1 MKLIKCYAENF
12 GILHRYECTFGDG
25 ISCHLSENGSGKST
39 LAAFIRAMLYGLG
52 DNRRASLDE
61 NERKRYTPWQGGV
74 FGGSLTFSRGSEIFT
89 VERSFG
95 ARPSQDT
102 CTLRRLSDGA
112 ILDTGERT
120 VGEVFLDIDRD
131 GFSSTL
137 FISDRSIEI
146 GSSSSIASRISD
158 MLDTSSDGVDNAL
171 KRLRDKA
178 RLYEKRGGGG
188 EIADTRAKI
197 YACNSAIEAA
207 ETHAKG
213 AEASFQRMHEI
224 STRLK
229 SARGERE
236 WLIRSSVTHSDSA
249 RANDT
254 QAYLLQDRIRSA
266 TEKLDAVMHT
276 FKSGIPR
283 EEELDR
289 VEAKYRRTKLMNSE
303 TDVQG
308 HRRPVAA
315 ILLLL
320 LGVVLIGAGLTL
332 GIIGYPIA
340 YIGCAIGA
348 SALII
353 STVLALHG
361 RDARRKSESLHDE
374 RGRLLAECEAFLSHF
389 NTVGA
394 DPFSEIRR
402 AVGEYE
408 YTTALI
414 DRLNGELREIME
426 KTQAITRGAAL
437 NLDTERLDGEIAE
450 LERAYALTEREYR
463 TSLDRADELDELLA
477 RRAELIARLERY
489 TKRLDILKRTEQ
501 LLEEASARLAASHID
516 GLRRSLEGYANM
528 MSEDEGEFT
537 VDTELR
543 ISKVVGA
550 SARASESFSRG
561 LRDLYTLALKLAL
574 TDTVYK
580 GITPFVILDDPF
592 AAFDD
597 RRCAMA
603 KDMLRRIGKER
614 QIIYFTCSRGR
625 SF

>member
-1 MKLIKCYAENF
+1 MKLIKCYVENF
-12 GILHRYECTFGDG
+12 GILHRYECTFGEG
-25 ISCHLSENGSGKST
+25 INCHISVNGSGKST

-61 NERKRYTPWQGGV
+61 NERKRYTPWQGGA
-74 FGGSLTFSRGSEIFT
+74 FGGSLTFSRGDEIFT

-112 ILDTGERT
+112 VLDTGERT

-137 FISDRSIEI
+137 FISDRSIGV
-146 GSSSSIASRISD
+146 GSSSSVAARISD

-197 YACNSAIEAA
+197 YTCNSAIEAA
-207 ETHAKG
+207 EAHAES

-236 WLIRSSVTHSDSA
+236 RLFRSSVANNNSVLASDA
-249 RANDT
+249 
-254 QAYLLQDRIRSA
+254 QAYFLQDRIRSEK
-266 TEKLDAVMHT
+266 EKLNAVMHT

-289 VEAKYRRTKLMNSE
+289 AEAKYRRAKLMNSE
-303 TDVQG
+303 ADVQG
-308 HRRPVAA
+308 HHCPVAV
-315 ILLLL
+315 ILLLF

-348 SALII
+348 SVLII
-353 STVLALHG
+353 SIVLALHG
-361 RDARRKSESLHDE
+361 RGARRKSESSRDE
-374 RGRLLAECEAFLSHF
+374 RARLLAECEAFLSHF
-389 NTVGA
+389 NTVGV

-402 AVGEYE
+402 AIGEYE

-414 DRLNGELREIME
+414 DRLNGELRGIKE
-426 KTQAITRGAAL
+426 KSQIDTRSDVL
-437 NLDTERLDGEIAE
+437 SVDIVRLDGEIAE

-463 TSLDRADELDELLA
+463 ASLDRADELDELLA
-477 RRAELIARLERY
+477 RRTELVARLERY
-489 TKRLDILKRTEQ
+489 TKRLEILKKTEQ
-501 LLEEASARLAASHID
+501 MLEKASARLAASHID

-597 RRCAMA
+597 GRCAMA

-614 QIIYFTCSRGR
+614 QIIYFTCSRSRG
-625 SF
+625 F